1 MPKEGSNNISNNNL
15 KIKKEKKPY
24 EGHRKRLKDLFLN
37 NYNENFNFSDEYLL
51 EMLMF
56 YAIPRKDTKQL
67 SKDILKKYNSL
78 NALLQ
83 NSNTTLSNEPLLSE
97 NMVVLILLVQ
107 KILESSLKTTIK
119 QGNILANYK
128 DLVNYCRVKIA
139 NKNSELLVLICLDS
153 KNKVINEQVISFGGV
168 DSNNTSILNIIKQSL
183 YLHTKKIIL
192 VHNHPSGNSKPSIDD
207 IQSTENL
214 INALEYINIELL
226 EHIII
231 TSSEY
236 YSFRENLG
244 HLWIKK
250 R

>member
-128 DLVNYCRVKIA
+128 DLVNYCR
-139 NKNSELLVLICLDS
+139 
-153 KNKVINEQVISFGGV
+153 
-168 DSNNTSILNIIKQSL
+168 
-183 YLHTKKIIL
+183 
-192 VHNHPSGNSKPSIDD
+192 
-207 IQSTENL
+207 
-214 INALEYINIELL
+214 
-226 EHIII
+226 
-231 TSSEY
+231 
-236 YSFRENLG
+236 
-244 HLWIKK
+244 
-250 R
+250 